1 MATMVPIHAFTFERH
16 DFFYLV
22 WASNHQEIPEDH
34 KNSILRTKHVIRT
47 SMFTANHDLS
57 LNTLAWPRYIFKE
70 IRQSYFPFMR
80 FSSNDMIFGL
90 WQEHRNTTRSPER
103 LPYSSVVPR
112 AAGTFT
118 VDDEHSYLHHLQPS

>member
-1 MATMVPIHAFTFERH
+1 MVPIHAFTFERH

-34 KNSILRTKHVIRT
+34 KNSILRTKHVTRT

-57 LNTLAWPRYIFKE
+57 LSTLAWPRYIFKE

-80 FSSNDMIFGL
+80 FSSYDMTFGL
-90 WQEHRNTTRSPER
+90 W
-103 LPYSSVVPR
+103 
-112 AAGTFT
+112 
-118 VDDEHSYLHHLQPS
+118 